1 MKKST
6 LGMGALVAATVL
18 SCTNVFADGAIQ
30 FGDEIQIT
38 GDKGSYKV
46 AIDKIIESDQF
57 DSKTEG
63 TDTRIICVECTIE
76 NIDYKNYD
84 DKLSAYYVG
93 AEGIALLDAD
103 GISTE
108 FYGVSTSSNDGYEF
122 GAEIKPNEKKRVAL
136 PYYVPNDS
144 EKVTIQIDSK
154 YTIEQNLS
162 SEITASEESGNL
174 GTTESVDE
182 LQSQIDTLTAE
193 NKKLKKENKKLK
205 KKVKKLENAGQT
217 TSTEEAESTTNDS
230 ASTVENTIQ
239 ESSTVQEAMTE
250 YSDSATIKVVQ
261 QALNSAGYNCG
272 TPDGVAGGK
281 TTEAIT
287 KYETDKG
294 ITVNGVITDELL
306 NSLNIADEVKAEA
319 EKEAAKAEYDGN
331 YTYDQLAR
339 NPDAYIGKSIKISG
353 KVLQADTSG
362 DLCYARIAMNSSYDT
377 VIFVTYDKDLL
388 SYRLLDDD
396 MVTVYGTSL
405 GVYSYEAV
413 SGATITLPWLSANMI
428 DLQ

>member
-1 MKKST
+1 MKKIT
-6 LGMGALVAATVL
+6 LGMGAFTIATIL
-18 SCTNVFADGAIQ
+18 SCANVFADGVIQ
-30 FGDEIQIT
+30 YGDETEIV
-38 GDKGSYKV
+38 GDKGTYKITV
-46 AIDKIIESDQF
+46 DKIVSSDKF
-57 DSKTEG
+57 DKETEG
-63 TDTRIICVECTIE
+63 TNTRIICVECTVE
-76 NIDYKNYD
+76 NIDYKGYD
-84 DKLSAYYVG
+84 DKLGSYYIG
-93 AEGIALLDAD
+93 TEGIALLDSD

-108 FYGVSTSSNDGYEF
+108 FYNISTSSEDGYEF
-122 GAEIKPNEKKRVAL
+122 DAEIKPNEKKRVAL
-136 PYYVPNDS
+136 PYYVSKDS

-154 YTIEQNLS
+154 YTIEQDLS
-162 SEITASEESGNL
+162 SEIAEPEEEENL
-174 GTTESVDE
+174 DDSDNVEE
-182 LQSQIDTLTAE
+182 LKSQIESLNAE

-205 KKVKKLENAGQT
+205 KKVEKLENTEQNESSEET
-217 TSTEEAESTTNDS
+217 TTDEPALTEENTSSEPMSQE
-230 ASTVENTIQ
+230 TV
-239 ESSTVQEAMTE
+239 TE
-250 YSDSATIKVVQ
+250 YKDSATIKVVQ

-287 KYETDKG
+287 KYQTDKG
-294 ITVNGVITDELL
+294 ITVNGIITDELL

-396 MVTVYGTSL
+396 IVTVYGTSL

>member
-1 MKKST
+1 MKKIT
-6 LGMGALVAATVL
+6 LGMGAFTIATIL
-18 SCTNVFADGAIQ
+18 SCANVFADGVIQ
-30 FGDEIQIT
+30 YGDETEIV
-38 GDKGSYKV
+38 GDKGTYKITV
-46 AIDKIIESDQF
+46 DKIVSSDKF
-57 DSKTEG
+57 DKKTEG
-63 TDTRIICVECTIE
+63 TNTRIICVECTVE
-76 NIDYKNYD
+76 NIDYKGYD
-84 DKLSAYYVG
+84 DKLGSYYIG
-93 AEGIALLDAD
+93 TEGIALLDSD

-108 FYGVSTSSNDGYEF
+108 FYNISTSSEDGYEF
-122 GAEIKPNEKKRVAL
+122 DAEIKPNEKKRVAL
-136 PYYVPNDS
+136 PYYVSKDS

-154 YTIEQNLS
+154 YTIEQDLS
-162 SEITASEESGNL
+162 SEIAEPEEEENL
-174 GTTESVDE
+174 DDSNNVEE
-182 LQSQIDTLTAE
+182 LKSQIESLTAE

-205 KKVKKLENAGQT
+205 KKVEKLENTEQDESSEET
-217 TSTEEAESTTNDS
+217 TTDEPALTEENT
-230 ASTVENTIQ
+230 ASEPMSQETV
-239 ESSTVQEAMTE
+239 TE
-250 YSDSATIKVVQ
+250 YKDSATIKVVQ

>member
-1 MKKST
+1 MKKIT
-6 LGMGALVAATVL
+6 LGMGAFTIATIL
-18 SCTNVFADGAIQ
+18 SCANVFADGVIQ
-30 FGDEIQIT
+30 YGDETEIV
-38 GDKGSYKV
+38 GDKGTYKITV
-46 AIDKIIESDQF
+46 DKIVSSDKF
-57 DSKTEG
+57 DKETEG
-63 TDTRIICVECTIE
+63 TNTRIICVECTVE
-76 NIDYKNYD
+76 NIDYKGYD
-84 DKLSAYYVG
+84 DKLGSYYIG
-93 AEGIALLDAD
+93 TEGIALLDSD

-108 FYGVSTSSNDGYEF
+108 FYNISTSSEDGYEF
-122 GAEIKPNEKKRVAL
+122 DAEIKPNEKKRVAL
-136 PYYVPNDS
+136 PYYVSKDS

-154 YTIEQNLS
+154 YTIEQDLS
-162 SEITASEESGNL
+162 SEIAEPEEEENL
-174 GTTESVDE
+174 EDSDNVEE
-182 LQSQIDTLTAE
+182 LKSQIESLTAE

-205 KKVKKLENAGQT
+205 KKVEKLENTEQNESSEET
-217 TSTEEAESTTNDS
+217 TTDEPALTEENTSSEPMSQE
-230 ASTVENTIQ
+230 TV
-239 ESSTVQEAMTE
+239 TE
-250 YSDSATIKVVQ
+250 YKDSATIKVVQ

-287 KYETDKG
+287 KYQTDKG
-294 ITVNGVITDELL
+294 ITVNGIITDELL

-396 MVTVYGTSL
+396 IVTVYGTSL

>member
-1 MKKST
+1 MKKIT
-6 LGMGALVAATVL
+6 LGMGAFTIATIL
-18 SCTNVFADGAIQ
+18 SCANVFADGVIQ
-30 FGDEIQIT
+30 YGDETEIV
-38 GDKGSYKV
+38 GDKGTYKITV
-46 AIDKIIESDQF
+46 DKIVSSDKF
-57 DSKTEG
+57 DKETEG
-63 TDTRIICVECTIE
+63 TNTRIICVECTVE
-76 NIDYKNYD
+76 NIDYKGYD
-84 DKLSAYYVG
+84 DKLGSYYIG
-93 AEGIALLDAD
+93 TEGIALLDSD

-108 FYGVSTSSNDGYEF
+108 FYNISTSSEDGYEF
-122 GAEIKPNEKKRVAL
+122 DAEIKPNEKKRVAL
-136 PYYVPNDS
+136 PYYVSKDS

-154 YTIEQNLS
+154 YTIEQDLS
-162 SEITASEESGNL
+162 SEIAEPEEEENL
-174 GTTESVDE
+174 DDSDNVEE
-182 LQSQIDTLTAE
+182 LKSQIESLTAE

-205 KKVKKLENAGQT
+205 KKVEKLENTEQNESSEET
-217 TSTEEAESTTNDS
+217 TTDEPALTEENTSSEPMSQE
-230 ASTVENTIQ
+230 TV
-239 ESSTVQEAMTE
+239 TE
-250 YSDSATIKVVQ
+250 YKDSATIKVVQ

-287 KYETDKG
+287 KYQTDKG
-294 ITVNGVITDELL
+294 ITVNGIITDELL

-396 MVTVYGTSL
+396 IVTVYGTSL

>member
-1 MKKST
+1 MKKIT
-6 LGMGALVAATVL
+6 LGMGAFTIATIL
-18 SCTNVFADGAIQ
+18 SCANVFADGVIQ
-30 FGDEIQIT
+30 YGDETEIV
-38 GDKGSYKV
+38 GDKGTYKITV
-46 AIDKIIESDQF
+46 DKIVSSDKF
-57 DSKTEG
+57 DKETEG
-63 TDTRIICVECTIE
+63 TNTRIICVECTVE
-76 NIDYKNYD
+76 NIDYKGYD
-84 DKLSAYYVG
+84 DKLGSYYIG
-93 AEGIALLDAD
+93 TEGIALLDSD

-108 FYGVSTSSNDGYEF
+108 FYNISTSSEDGYEF
-122 GAEIKPNEKKRVAL
+122 DAEIKPNEKKRVAL
-136 PYYVPNDS
+136 PYYVSKDS

-154 YTIEQNLS
+154 YTIEQDLS
-162 SEITASEESGNL
+162 SEIAEPEEEENL
-174 GTTESVDE
+174 DDSNNVEE
-182 LQSQIDTLTAE
+182 LKSQIESLTAE

-205 KKVKKLENAGQT
+205 KKVEKLENTEQDESSEET
-217 TSTEEAESTTNDS
+217 TTDEPALTEENT
-230 ASTVENTIQ
+230 ASEPMSQETV
-239 ESSTVQEAMTE
+239 TE
-250 YSDSATIKVVQ
+250 YKDSATIKVVQ

-287 KYETDKG
+287 KYQTDKG
-294 ITVNGVITDELL
+294 ITVNGIITDELL

>member
-1 MKKST
+1 MKKIT
-6 LGMGALVAATVL
+6 LGMGAFTIATIL
-18 SCTNVFADGAIQ
+18 SCANVFADGVIQ
-30 FGDEIQIT
+30 YGDETEIV
-38 GDKGSYKV
+38 GDKGTYKITV
-46 AIDKIIESDQF
+46 DKIVSSDKF
-57 DSKTEG
+57 DKETEG
-63 TDTRIICVECTIE
+63 TNTRIICVECTVE
-76 NIDYKNYD
+76 NIDYKGYD
-84 DKLSAYYVG
+84 DKLGSYYIG
-93 AEGIALLDAD
+93 TEGIALLDSD

-108 FYGVSTSSNDGYEF
+108 FYNISTSSEDGYEF
-122 GAEIKPNEKKRVAL
+122 DAEIKPNEKKRVAL
-136 PYYVPNDS
+136 PYYVSKDS

-154 YTIEQNLS
+154 YTIEQDLS
-162 SEITASEESGNL
+162 SEIAEPEEEENL
-174 GTTESVDE
+174 DDSDNVEE
-182 LQSQIDTLTAE
+182 LKSQIESLTAE

-205 KKVKKLENAGQT
+205 KKVEKLENTEQNESSEET
-217 TSTEEAESTTNDS
+217 TTDEPALTEENTSSEPMSQE
-230 ASTVENTIQ
+230 TV
-239 ESSTVQEAMTE
+239 TE
-250 YSDSATIKVVQ
+250 YKDSATIKVVQ

-287 KYETDKG
+287 KYQTDKG
-294 ITVNGVITDELL
+294 ITVNGIITDELL

-353 KVLQADTSG
+353 KVLQADTRG

-396 MVTVYGTSL
+396 IVTVYGTSL

>member
-1 MKKST
+1 MKKIT
-6 LGMGALVAATVL
+6 LGMGAFTIATIL
-18 SCTNVFADGAIQ
+18 SCANVFADGVIKY
-30 FGDEIQIT
+30 GDETEIV
-38 GDKGSYKV
+38 GDKGTYKITV
-46 AIDKIIESDQF
+46 DKIVSSDKF
-57 DSKTEG
+57 DKKTEG
-63 TDTRIICVECTIE
+63 TNTRIICVECTVE
-76 NIDYKNYD
+76 NIDYKGYD
-84 DKLSAYYVG
+84 DKLGSYYIG
-93 AEGIALLDAD
+93 TEGIALLDSD

-108 FYGVSTSSNDGYEF
+108 FYNISTSSEDGYEF
-122 GAEIKPNEKKRVAL
+122 DAEIKPNEKKRVAL
-136 PYYVPNDS
+136 PYYVSKDS

-154 YTIEQNLS
+154 YTIEQDLS
-162 SEITASEESGNL
+162 SEIAEPEEEENL
-174 GTTESVDE
+174 DDSDNVEE
-182 LQSQIDTLTAE
+182 LKSQIESLTAE

-205 KKVKKLENAGQT
+205 KKVEKLENTEQNESSEET
-217 TSTEEAESTTNDS
+217 TTDEPALTEENT
-230 ASTVENTIQ
+230 ASEPMSQETV
-239 ESSTVQEAMTE
+239 TE

>member
-1 MKKST
+1 MKKIT
-6 LGMGALVAATVL
+6 LGMGAFTIATIL
-18 SCTNVFADGAIQ
+18 SCANVFADGVIQ
-30 FGDEIQIT
+30 YGDETEIV
-38 GDKGSYKV
+38 GDKGTYKITV
-46 AIDKIIESDQF
+46 DKIVSSDKF
-57 DSKTEG
+57 DKETEG
-63 TDTRIICVECTIE
+63 TNTRIICVECTVE
-76 NIDYKNYD
+76 NIDYKGYD
-84 DKLSAYYVG
+84 DKLGSYYIG
-93 AEGIALLDAD
+93 MEGIALLDSD

-108 FYGVSTSSNDGYEF
+108 FYNISTSSEDGYEF
-122 GAEIKPNEKKRVAL
+122 DAEIKPNEKKRVAL
-136 PYYVPNDS
+136 PYYVSKDS

-154 YTIEQNLS
+154 YTIEQDLS
-162 SEITASEESGNL
+162 SEIAEPEEEENL
-174 GTTESVDE
+174 DDSDNVEE
-182 LQSQIDTLTAE
+182 LKSQIESLTAE

-205 KKVKKLENAGQT
+205 KKVEKLENTEQNESSEET
-217 TSTEEAESTTNDS
+217 TTDEPALTEENTSSEPMSQE
-230 ASTVENTIQ
+230 TV
-239 ESSTVQEAMTE
+239 TE
-250 YSDSATIKVVQ
+250 YKDSATIKVVQ

-287 KYETDKG
+287 KYQTDKG
-294 ITVNGVITDELL
+294 ITVNGIITDELL

-396 MVTVYGTSL
+396 IVTVYGTSL

>member
-1 MKKST
+1 MKKIT
-6 LGMGALVAATVL
+6 LGMGAFTIATIL
-18 SCTNVFADGAIQ
+18 SCANVFADGVIQ
-30 FGDEIQIT
+30 YGDETEIV
-38 GDKGSYKV
+38 GDKGTYKITV
-46 AIDKIIESDQF
+46 DKIVSSDKF
-57 DSKTEG
+57 DKKTEG
-63 TDTRIICVECTIE
+63 TNTRIICVECTVE
-76 NIDYKNYD
+76 NIDYKGYD
-84 DKLSAYYVG
+84 DKLGSYYIG
-93 AEGIALLDAD
+93 TEGIALLDSD

-108 FYGVSTSSNDGYEF
+108 FYNISTSSEDGYEF
-122 GAEIKPNEKKRVAL
+122 DAEIKPNEKKRVAL
-136 PYYVPNDS
+136 PYYVSKDS

-154 YTIEQNLS
+154 YTIEQDLS
-162 SEITASEESGNL
+162 SEIAEPEEEENL
-174 GTTESVDE
+174 DDSDNVEE
-182 LQSQIDTLTAE
+182 LKSQIESLTAE

-205 KKVKKLENAGQT
+205 KKVEKLENTEQNESSEET
-217 TSTEEAESTTNDS
+217 TTDEPALTEENT
-230 ASTVENTIQ
+230 ASEPMSQETV
-239 ESSTVQEAMTE
+239 TE
-250 YSDSATIKVVQ
+250 YKDSATIKVVQ

>member
-1 MKKST
+1 MKKIT
-6 LGMGALVAATVL
+6 LGMGAFTIATIL
-18 SCTNVFADGAIQ
+18 SCANVFADGVIQ
-30 FGDEIQIT
+30 YGDETEIV
-38 GDKGSYKV
+38 GDKGTYKITV
-46 AIDKIIESDQF
+46 DKIVSSDKF
-57 DSKTEG
+57 DKKTEG
-63 TDTRIICVECTIE
+63 TNTRIICVECTVE
-76 NIDYKNYD
+76 NIDYKGYD
-84 DKLSAYYVG
+84 DKLGSYYIG
-93 AEGIALLDAD
+93 TEGIALLDSD

-108 FYGVSTSSNDGYEF
+108 FYNISTSSEDGYEF
-122 GAEIKPNEKKRVAL
+122 DAEIKPNEKKRVAL
-136 PYYVPNDS
+136 PYYVSKDS

-154 YTIEQNLS
+154 YTIEQDLS
-162 SEITASEESGNL
+162 SEIAEPEEEENL
-174 GTTESVDE
+174 DDSNNVEE
-182 LQSQIDTLTAE
+182 LKSQIESLTAE

-205 KKVKKLENAGQT
+205 KKVEKLENTEQDESSEET
-217 TSTEEAESTTNDS
+217 TTDEPALTEENT
-230 ASTVENTIQ
+230 ASEPMSQETV
-239 ESSTVQEAMTE
+239 TE
-250 YSDSATIKVVQ
+250 YKDSATIKVVQ

-287 KYETDKG
+287 KYQIDKG
-294 ITVNGVITDELL
+294 ITVNGIITDELL

>member
-1 MKKST
+1 MKKIT
-6 LGMGALVAATVL
+6 LGMGAFTIATIL
-18 SCTNVFADGAIQ
+18 SCANVFADGVIQ
-30 FGDEIQIT
+30 YGDETEIV
-38 GDKGSYKV
+38 GDKGTYKITV
-46 AIDKIIESDQF
+46 DKIVSSDKF
-57 DSKTEG
+57 DKKTEG
-63 TDTRIICVECTIE
+63 TNTRIICVECTVE
-76 NIDYKNYD
+76 NIDYKGYD
-84 DKLSAYYVG
+84 DKLGSYYIG
-93 AEGIALLDAD
+93 TEGIALLDSD

-108 FYGVSTSSNDGYEF
+108 FYNISTSSEDGYEF
-122 GAEIKPNEKKRVAL
+122 DAEIKPNEKKRVAL
-136 PYYVPNDS
+136 PYYVSKDS

-154 YTIEQNLS
+154 YTIEQDLS
-162 SEITASEESGNL
+162 SEIAEPEEEENL
-174 GTTESVDE
+174 DDSDNVEE
-182 LQSQIDTLTAE
+182 LKSQIESLTAE

-205 KKVKKLENAGQT
+205 KKVEKLENTEQNESSEET
-217 TSTEEAESTTNDS
+217 TTDEPALTEENT
-230 ASTVENTIQ
+230 ASEPMSQETV
-239 ESSTVQEAMTE
+239 TE
-250 YSDSATIKVVQ
+250 YKDSATIKVVQ

-287 KYETDKG
+287 KYQTDKG
-294 ITVNGVITDELL
+294 ITVNGIITDELL

-396 MVTVYGTSL
+396 IVTVYGTSL

>member
-1 MKKST
+1 MKKIT
-6 LGMGALVAATVL
+6 LGMGAFTIATIL
-18 SCTNVFADGAIQ
+18 SCANVFADGVIQ
-30 FGDEIQIT
+30 YGDETEIV
-38 GDKGSYKV
+38 GDKGTYKITV
-46 AIDKIIESDQF
+46 DKIVSSDKF
-57 DSKTEG
+57 DKETEG
-63 TDTRIICVECTIE
+63 TNTRIICVECTVE
-76 NIDYKNYD
+76 NIDYKGYD
-84 DKLSAYYVG
+84 DKLGSYYIG
-93 AEGIALLDAD
+93 TEGIALLDSD

-108 FYGVSTSSNDGYEF
+108 FYNISTSSEDGYEF
-122 GAEIKPNEKKRVAL
+122 DAEIKPNEKKRVAL
-136 PYYVPNDS
+136 PYYVSKDS

-154 YTIEQNLS
+154 YTIEQDLS
-162 SEITASEESGNL
+162 SEIAEPEEEENL
-174 GTTESVDE
+174 DDSDNVEE
-182 LQSQIDTLTAE
+182 LKSQIEPLTAE

-205 KKVKKLENAGQT
+205 KKVEKLENTEQNESSEET
-217 TSTEEAESTTNDS
+217 TTDEPALTEENTSSEPMSQE
-230 ASTVENTIQ
+230 TV
-239 ESSTVQEAMTE
+239 TE
-250 YSDSATIKVVQ
+250 YKDSATIKVVQ

-287 KYETDKG
+287 KYQTDKG
-294 ITVNGVITDELL
+294 ITVNGIITDELL

-396 MVTVYGTSL
+396 IVTVYGTSL

>member
-1 MKKST
+1 MKKIT
-6 LGMGALVAATVL
+6 LGMGAFTIATIL
-18 SCTNVFADGAIQ
+18 SCANVFADGVIQ
-30 FGDEIQIT
+30 YGDETEIV
-38 GDKGSYKV
+38 GDKGTYKITV
-46 AIDKIIESDQF
+46 DKIVSSDKF
-57 DSKTEG
+57 DKETEG
-63 TDTRIICVECTIE
+63 TNTRIICVECTVE
-76 NIDYKNYD
+76 NIDYKGYD
-84 DKLSAYYVG
+84 DKLGSYYIG
-93 AEGIALLDAD
+93 TEGIALLDSD

-108 FYGVSTSSNDGYEF
+108 FYNISTSSEDGYEF
-122 GAEIKPNEKKRVAL
+122 DAEIKPNEKKRVAL
-136 PYYVPNDS
+136 PYYVSKDS

-154 YTIEQNLS
+154 YTIEQDLS
-162 SEITASEESGNL
+162 SEIAEPEEEENL
-174 GTTESVDE
+174 DDSDNVEE
-182 LQSQIDTLTAE
+182 LKSQIESLTAE

-205 KKVKKLENAGQT
+205 KKVEKLENTEQNGSSEET
-217 TSTEEAESTTNDS
+217 TTDEPALTEENTSSEPMSQE
-230 ASTVENTIQ
+230 TV
-239 ESSTVQEAMTE
+239 TE
-250 YSDSATIKVVQ
+250 YKDSATIKVVQ

-287 KYETDKG
+287 KYQTDKG
-294 ITVNGVITDELL
+294 ITVNGIITDELL

-396 MVTVYGTSL
+396 IVTVYGTSL

>member
-1 MKKST
+1 MKKIT
-6 LGMGALVAATVL
+6 LGMGAFTIATIL
-18 SCTNVFADGAIQ
+18 SCANVFADGVIQ
-30 FGDEIQIT
+30 YGDETEIV
-38 GDKGSYKV
+38 GDKGTYKITV
-46 AIDKIIESDQF
+46 DKIVSSDKF
-57 DSKTEG
+57 DKETEG
-63 TDTRIICVECTIE
+63 TNTRIICVECTVE
-76 NIDYKNYD
+76 NIDYKGYD
-84 DKLSAYYVG
+84 DKLGSYYIG
-93 AEGIALLDAD
+93 TEGIALLDSD

-108 FYGVSTSSNDGYEF
+108 FYNISTSSEDGYEF
-122 GAEIKPNEKKRVAL
+122 DAEIKPNEKKRVAL
-136 PYYVPNDS
+136 PYYVSKDS

-154 YTIEQNLS
+154 YTIEQDLS
-162 SEITASEESGNL
+162 SEIAEPEEEENL
-174 GTTESVDE
+174 DDSDNVEE
-182 LQSQIDTLTAE
+182 LKSQIESLTAE

-205 KKVKKLENAGQT
+205 KKVEKLENTEQNESSEET
-217 TSTEEAESTTNDS
+217 TTDEPALTEENTSSEPMSQE
-230 ASTVENTIQ
+230 TV
-239 ESSTVQEAMTE
+239 TE
-250 YSDSATIKVVQ
+250 YKDSATIKVVQ

-396 MVTVYGTSL
+396 IVTVYGTSL

>member
-1 MKKST
+1 MKKIT
-6 LGMGALVAATVL
+6 LGMGAFTIATIL
-18 SCTNVFADGAIQ
+18 SCANVFADGVIQ
-30 FGDEIQIT
+30 YGDETEIV
-38 GDKGSYKV
+38 GDKGTYKITV
-46 AIDKIIESDQF
+46 DKIVSSDKF
-57 DSKTEG
+57 DKETEG
-63 TDTRIICVECTIE
+63 TNTRIICVECTVE
-76 NIDYKNYD
+76 NIDYKGYD
-84 DKLSAYYVG
+84 DKLGSYYIG
-93 AEGIALLDAD
+93 TEGIALLDSD

-108 FYGVSTSSNDGYEF
+108 FYNISTSSEDGYEF
-122 GAEIKPNEKKRVAL
+122 DAEIKPNEKKRVAL
-136 PYYVPNDS
+136 PYYVSKDS

-154 YTIEQNLS
+154 YTIEQDLS
-162 SEITASEESGNL
+162 SEIAEPEEEENL
-174 GTTESVDE
+174 DDSDNVEE
-182 LQSQIDTLTAE
+182 LKSQIESLTAE

-205 KKVKKLENAGQT
+205 KKVEKLENTEQNESSEET
-217 TSTEEAESTTNDS
+217 TTDEPALTEENTSSEPMSQE
-230 ASTVENTIQ
+230 TV
-239 ESSTVQEAMTE
+239 TE
-250 YSDSATIKVVQ
+250 YKDSATIKVVQ

-287 KYETDKG
+287 KYQTDKG
-294 ITVNGVITDELL
+294 ITVNGIITDELL

-396 MVTVYGTSL
+396 IVTVYGTSL
-405 GVYSYEAV
+405 GVYIS
-413 SGATITLPWLSANMI
+413 NMMVKMF
-428 DLQ
+428 

>member
-1 MKKST
+1 MKKIT
-6 LGMGALVAATVL
+6 LGMGAFTIATIL
-18 SCTNVFADGAIQ
+18 SCANVFADGVIQ
-30 FGDEIQIT
+30 YGDETEIV
-38 GDKGSYKV
+38 GDKGTYKITV
-46 AIDKIIESDQF
+46 DKIVSSDKF
-57 DSKTEG
+57 DKETEG
-63 TDTRIICVECTIE
+63 TNTRIICVECTVE
-76 NIDYKNYD
+76 NIDYKGYD
-84 DKLSAYYVG
+84 DKLGSYYIG
-93 AEGIALLDAD
+93 TEGIALLDSD

-108 FYGVSTSSNDGYEF
+108 FYNISTSSEDGYEF
-122 GAEIKPNEKKRVAL
+122 DAEIKPNEKKRVAL
-136 PYYVPNDS
+136 PYYVSKDS

-154 YTIEQNLS
+154 YTIEQDLS
-162 SEITASEESGNL
+162 SEIAEPEEEENL
-174 GTTESVDE
+174 DDSDNVEE
-182 LQSQIDTLTAE
+182 LKSQIESLTAE

-205 KKVKKLENAGQT
+205 KKVEKLENTEQNESSEET
-217 TSTEEAESTTNDS
+217 TTDEPALTEENTSSEPMSQE
-230 ASTVENTIQ
+230 TV
-239 ESSTVQEAMTE
+239 TE
-250 YSDSATIKVVQ
+250 YKDSATIKVVQ

-272 TPDGVAGGK
+272 TLDGVAGGK

-287 KYETDKG
+287 KYQTDKG
-294 ITVNGVITDELL
+294 ITVNGIITDELL

-396 MVTVYGTSL
+396 IVTVYGTSL

>member
-1 MKKST
+1 MKKIT
-6 LGMGALVAATVL
+6 LGMGAFTIATIL
-18 SCTNVFADGAIQ
+18 SCANVFADGVIQ
-30 FGDEIQIT
+30 YGDETEIV
-38 GDKGSYKV
+38 GDKGTYKITV
-46 AIDKIIESDQF
+46 DKIVSSDKF
-57 DSKTEG
+57 DKKTEG
-63 TDTRIICVECTIE
+63 TNTRIICVECTVE
-76 NIDYKNYD
+76 NIDYKGYD
-84 DKLSAYYVG
+84 DKLGSYYIG
-93 AEGIALLDAD
+93 TERIALLDSD

-108 FYGVSTSSNDGYEF
+108 FYNISTSSEDGYEF
-122 GAEIKPNEKKRVAL
+122 DAEIKPNEKKRVAL
-136 PYYVPNDS
+136 PYYVSKDS

-154 YTIEQNLS
+154 YTIEQDLS
-162 SEITASEESGNL
+162 SEIAEPEEEENL
-174 GTTESVDE
+174 DDSNNVEE
-182 LQSQIDTLTAE
+182 LKSQIESLTAE

-205 KKVKKLENAGQT
+205 KKVEKLENTEQDESSEET
-217 TSTEEAESTTNDS
+217 TTDEPALTEENT
-230 ASTVENTIQ
+230 ASEPMSQETV
-239 ESSTVQEAMTE
+239 TE
-250 YSDSATIKVVQ
+250 YKDSATIKVVQ

-287 KYETDKG
+287 KYQTDKG
-294 ITVNGVITDELL
+294 ITVNGIITDELL

>member
-1 MKKST
+1 MKKIT
-6 LGMGALVAATVL
+6 LGMGAFTIATIL
-18 SCTNVFADGAIQ
+18 SCANVFADGVIQ
-30 FGDEIQIT
+30 YGDETEIV
-38 GDKGSYKV
+38 GDKGTYKITV
-46 AIDKIIESDQF
+46 DKIVSSDKF
-57 DSKTEG
+57 DKKTEG
-63 TDTRIICVECTIE
+63 TNTRIICVECTVE
-76 NIDYKNYD
+76 NIDYKGYD
-84 DKLSAYYVG
+84 DKLGSYYIG
-93 AEGIALLDAD
+93 TEGIALLDSD

-108 FYGVSTSSNDGYEF
+108 FYNISTSSEDGYEF
-122 GAEIKPNEKKRVAL
+122 DAEIKPNEKKRVAL
-136 PYYVPNDS
+136 PYYVSKDS

-154 YTIEQNLS
+154 YTIEQDLS
-162 SEITASEESGNL
+162 SEIAEPEEEENL
-174 GTTESVDE
+174 DDSNNVEE
-182 LQSQIDTLTAE
+182 LKSQIESLTAE

-205 KKVKKLENAGQT
+205 KKVEKLENTEQDESSEET
-217 TSTEEAESTTNDS
+217 TTDEPALTEENT
-230 ASTVENTIQ
+230 ASEPMSQETV
-239 ESSTVQEAMTE
+239 TE
-250 YSDSATIKVVQ
+250 YKDSATIKVVQ

-287 KYETDKG
+287 KYQTDKG
-294 ITVNGVITDELL
+294 ITVNGIITDELL

>member
-1 MKKST
+1 MKKIT
-6 LGMGALVAATVL
+6 LGMGAFTIATIL
-18 SCTNVFADGAIQ
+18 SCANVFADGVTQ
-30 FGDEIQIT
+30 YGDETEIV
-38 GDKGSYKV
+38 GDKGTYKITV
-46 AIDKIIESDQF
+46 DKIVSSDKF
-57 DSKTEG
+57 DKETEG
-63 TDTRIICVECTIE
+63 TNTRIICVECTVE
-76 NIDYKNYD
+76 NIDYKGYD
-84 DKLSAYYVG
+84 DKLGSYYIG
-93 AEGIALLDAD
+93 TEGIALLDSD

-108 FYGVSTSSNDGYEF
+108 FYNISTSSEDGYEF
-122 GAEIKPNEKKRVAL
+122 DAEIKPNEKKRVAL
-136 PYYVPNDS
+136 PYYVSKDS

-154 YTIEQNLS
+154 YTIEQDLS
-162 SEITASEESGNL
+162 SEIAEPEEEENL
-174 GTTESVDE
+174 DDSDNVEE
-182 LQSQIDTLTAE
+182 LKSQIESLTAE

-205 KKVKKLENAGQT
+205 KKVEKLENTEQNESSEET
-217 TSTEEAESTTNDS
+217 TTDEPALTEENTSSEPMSQE
-230 ASTVENTIQ
+230 TV
-239 ESSTVQEAMTE
+239 TE
-250 YSDSATIKVVQ
+250 YKDSATIKVVQ

-287 KYETDKG
+287 KYQTDKG
-294 ITVNGVITDELL
+294 ITVNGIITDELL

-396 MVTVYGTSL
+396 IVTVYGTSL

>member
-1 MKKST
+1 MKKIT
-6 LGMGALVAATVL
+6 LGMGAFTIATIL
-18 SCTNVFADGAIQ
+18 SCANVFADGVIQ
-30 FGDEIQIT
+30 YGDETEIV
-38 GDKGSYKV
+38 GDKGTYKITV
-46 AIDKIIESDQF
+46 DKIVSSDKF
-57 DSKTEG
+57 DKETEG
-63 TDTRIICVECTIE
+63 TNTRIICVECTVE
-76 NIDYKNYD
+76 NIDYKGYD
-84 DKLSAYYVG
+84 DKLGSYYIG
-93 AEGIALLDAD
+93 TEGIALLDSD

-108 FYGVSTSSNDGYEF
+108 FYNISTSSEDGYEF
-122 GAEIKPNEKKRVAL
+122 DAEIKPNEKKRVAL
-136 PYYVPNDS
+136 PYYVSKDS

-154 YTIEQNLS
+154 YTIEQDLS
-162 SEITASEESGNL
+162 SEIAEPEEEENL
-174 GTTESVDE
+174 DDSDNVEE
-182 LQSQIDTLTAE
+182 LKSQIESLTAE

-205 KKVKKLENAGQT
+205 KNTEQNESSEET
-217 TSTEEAESTTNDS
+217 TTDEPALTEENTSSEPMSQE
-230 ASTVENTIQ
+230 TV
-239 ESSTVQEAMTE
+239 TE
-250 YSDSATIKVVQ
+250 YKDSATIKVVQ

-287 KYETDKG
+287 KYQTDKG
-294 ITVNGVITDELL
+294 ITVNGIITDELL

-396 MVTVYGTSL
+396 IVTVYGTSL

>member
-1 MKKST
+1 MKKIT
-6 LGMGALVAATVL
+6 LGMGAFTIATIL
-18 SCTNVFADGAIQ
+18 SCANVFADGVIQ
-30 FGDEIQIT
+30 YGDETEIV
-38 GDKGSYKV
+38 GDKGTYKITV
-46 AIDKIIESDQF
+46 DKIVSSDKF
-57 DSKTEG
+57 DKETEG
-63 TDTRIICVECTIE
+63 TNTRIICVECTVE
-76 NIDYKNYD
+76 NIDYKGYD
-84 DKLSAYYVG
+84 DKLGSYYIG
-93 AEGIALLDAD
+93 TEGIALLDSD

-108 FYGVSTSSNDGYEF
+108 FYNISTSSEDGYEF
-122 GAEIKPNEKKRVAL
+122 DAEIKPNEKKRVAL
-136 PYYVPNDS
+136 PYYVSKDS

-154 YTIEQNLS
+154 YTIEQDLS
-162 SEITASEESGNL
+162 SEIAEPEEEENL
-174 GTTESVDE
+174 DDSDNVEE
-182 LQSQIDTLTAE
+182 LKSQIESLTAE

-205 KKVKKLENAGQT
+205 KKVEKLENTEQNESSEET
-217 TSTEEAESTTNDS
+217 TTDEPALTEENTSSEPMSQE
-230 ASTVENTIQ
+230 TV
-239 ESSTVQEAMTE
+239 TE
-250 YSDSATIKVVQ
+250 YKDSATIKVVQ

-287 KYETDKG
+287 KYQTDKG
-294 ITVNGVITDELL
+294 ITVNGIITDELL

-396 MVTVYGTSL
+396 IVTVYGTSL
-405 GVYSYEAV
+405 GV
-413 SGATITLPWLSANMI
+413 
-428 DLQ
+428 

>member
-1 MKKST
+1 MKKIT
-6 LGMGALVAATVL
+6 LGMGAFTIATIL
-18 SCTNVFADGAIQ
+18 SCANVFADGVIQ
-30 FGDEIQIT
+30 YGDETEIV
-38 GDKGSYKV
+38 GDKGTYKITV
-46 AIDKIIESDQF
+46 DKIVSSDKF
-57 DSKTEG
+57 DKETEG
-63 TDTRIICVECTIE
+63 TNTRIICVECTVE
-76 NIDYKNYD
+76 NIDYKGYD
-84 DKLSAYYVG
+84 DKLGSYYIG
-93 AEGIALLDAD
+93 TEGIALLDSD

-108 FYGVSTSSNDGYEF
+108 FYNISTSSEDGYEF
-122 GAEIKPNEKKRVAL
+122 DAEIKPNEKKRVAL
-136 PYYVPNDS
+136 PYYVSKDS

-154 YTIEQNLS
+154 YTIEQDLS
-162 SEITASEESGNL
+162 SEIAEPEEEENL
-174 GTTESVDE
+174 DDSDNVEE
-182 LQSQIDTLTAE
+182 LKSQIESLTAE

-205 KKVKKLENAGQT
+205 KKVEKLENTEQNESSEET
-217 TSTEEAESTTNDS
+217 TTDELALTEENTSSEPMSQE
-230 ASTVENTIQ
+230 TV
-239 ESSTVQEAMTE
+239 TE
-250 YSDSATIKVVQ
+250 YKDSATIKVVQ

-287 KYETDKG
+287 KYQTDKG
-294 ITVNGVITDELL
+294 ITVNGIITDELL

-396 MVTVYGTSL
+396 IVTVYGTSL

>member
-1 MKKST
+1 MKKIT
-6 LGMGALVAATVL
+6 LGMGAFIATIL
-18 SCTNVFADGAIQ
+18 SCANVFADGVIQ
-30 FGDEIQIT
+30 YGDETEIV
-38 GDKGSYKV
+38 GDKGTYKITV
-46 AIDKIIESDQF
+46 DKIVSSDKF
-57 DSKTEG
+57 DKETEG
-63 TDTRIICVECTIE
+63 TNTRIICVECTVE
-76 NIDYKNYD
+76 NIDYKGYD
-84 DKLSAYYVG
+84 DKLGSYYIG
-93 AEGIALLDAD
+93 TEGIALLDSD

-108 FYGVSTSSNDGYEF
+108 FYNISTSSEDGYEF
-122 GAEIKPNEKKRVAL
+122 DAEIKPNEKKRVAL
-136 PYYVPNDS
+136 PYYVSKDS

-154 YTIEQNLS
+154 YTIEQDLS
-162 SEITASEESGNL
+162 SEIAEPEEEENL
-174 GTTESVDE
+174 DDSDNVEE
-182 LQSQIDTLTAE
+182 LKSQIESLTAE

-205 KKVKKLENAGQT
+205 KKVEKLENTEQNESSEET
-217 TSTEEAESTTNDS
+217 TTDEPALTEENTSSEPMSQE
-230 ASTVENTIQ
+230 TV
-239 ESSTVQEAMTE
+239 TE
-250 YSDSATIKVVQ
+250 YKDSATIKVVQ

-287 KYETDKG
+287 KYQTDKG
-294 ITVNGVITDELL
+294 ITVNGIITDELL

-396 MVTVYGTSL
+396 IVTVYGTSL

>member
-1 MKKST
+1 MKKIT
-6 LGMGALVAATVL
+6 LGMGAFTIATIL
-18 SCTNVFADGAIQ
+18 SCANVFADGVIQ
-30 FGDEIQIT
+30 YGDETEIV
-38 GDKGSYKV
+38 GDKGTYKITV
-46 AIDKIIESDQF
+46 DKIVSSDKF
-57 DSKTEG
+57 DKKTEG
-63 TDTRIICVECTIE
+63 TNTRIICVECTVE
-76 NIDYKNYD
+76 NIDYKGYD
-84 DKLSAYYVG
+84 DKLGSYYIG
-93 AEGIALLDAD
+93 TEGIALLDSD

-108 FYGVSTSSNDGYEF
+108 FYNISTSSEDGYEF
-122 GAEIKPNEKKRVAL
+122 DAEIKPNEKKRVAL
-136 PYYVPNDS
+136 PYYVSKDS

-154 YTIEQNLS
+154 YAIEQDLS
-162 SEITASEESGNL
+162 SEIAEPEEEENL
-174 GTTESVDE
+174 DDSDNVEE
-182 LQSQIDTLTAE
+182 LKSQIESLTAE

-205 KKVKKLENAGQT
+205 KKVEKLENTEQNESSEET
-217 TSTEEAESTTNDS
+217 TTDEPALTEENT
-230 ASTVENTIQ
+230 ASEPMSQETV
-239 ESSTVQEAMTE
+239 TE
-250 YSDSATIKVVQ
+250 YKDSATIKVVQ

-287 KYETDKG
+287 KYQTDKG
-294 ITVNGVITDELL
+294 ITVNGIITDELL

-396 MVTVYGTSL
+396 IVTVYGTSL

>member
-1 MKKST
+1 MKKIT
-6 LGMGALVAATVL
+6 LGMGAFTIATIL
-18 SCTNVFADGAIQ
+18 SCANVFADGVIQ
-30 FGDEIQIT
+30 YGDETEIV
-38 GDKGSYKV
+38 GDKGTYKITV
-46 AIDKIIESDQF
+46 DKIVSSDKF
-57 DSKTEG
+57 DKETEG
-63 TDTRIICVECTIE
+63 TNTRIICVECTVE
-76 NIDYKNYD
+76 NIDYKGYD
-84 DKLSAYYVG
+84 
-93 AEGIALLDAD
+93 
-103 GISTE
+103 
-108 FYGVSTSSNDGYEF
+108 
-122 GAEIKPNEKKRVAL
+122 AEIKPNEKKRVAL
-136 PYYVPNDS
+136 PYYVSKDS

-154 YTIEQNLS
+154 YTIEQDLS
-162 SEITASEESGNL
+162 SEIAEPEEEENL
-174 GTTESVDE
+174 DDSDNVEE
-182 LQSQIDTLTAE
+182 LKSQIESLTAE

-205 KKVKKLENAGQT
+205 KKVEKLENTEQNESSEET
-217 TSTEEAESTTNDS
+217 TTDEPALTEENTSSEPMSQE
-230 ASTVENTIQ
+230 TV
-239 ESSTVQEAMTE
+239 TE
-250 YSDSATIKVVQ
+250 YKDSATIKVVQ

-287 KYETDKG
+287 KYQTDKG
-294 ITVNGVITDELL
+294 ITVNGIITDELL

-396 MVTVYGTSL
+396 IVTVYGTSL

>member
-1 MKKST
+1 MKKIT
-6 LGMGALVAATVL
+6 LGMGAFTIATIL
-18 SCTNVFADGAIQ
+18 SCANVFADGVIKY
-30 FGDEIQIT
+30 GDETEIV
-38 GDKGSYKV
+38 GDKGTYKITV
-46 AIDKIIESDQF
+46 DKIVSSDKF
-57 DSKTEG
+57 DKKTEG
-63 TDTRIICVECTIE
+63 TNTRIICVECTVE
-76 NIDYKNYD
+76 NIDYKGYD
-84 DKLSAYYVG
+84 DKLGSYYIG
-93 AEGIALLDAD
+93 TEGIALLDSD

-108 FYGVSTSSNDGYEF
+108 FYNISTSSEDGYEF
-122 GAEIKPNEKKRVAL
+122 DAEIKPNEKKRVAL
-136 PYYVPNDS
+136 PYYVSKDS

-154 YTIEQNLS
+154 YTIEQDLS
-162 SEITASEESGNL
+162 SEIAEPEEEENL
-174 GTTESVDE
+174 DDSDNVEE
-182 LQSQIDTLTAE
+182 LKSQIESLTAE

-205 KKVKKLENAGQT
+205 KKVEKLENTEQNESSEET
-217 TSTEEAESTTNDS
+217 TTDEPALTEENT
-230 ASTVENTIQ
+230 ASEPMSQETV
-239 ESSTVQEAMTE
+239 TE

-261 QALNSAGYNCG
+261 QVLNSAGYNCG

>member
-1 MKKST
+1 MKKIT
-6 LGMGALVAATVL
+6 LGMGAFTIATIL
-18 SCTNVFADGAIQ
+18 SCVNVFADGVIKY
-30 FGDEIQIT
+30 GDETEIV
-38 GDKGSYKV
+38 GDKGTYKITV
-46 AIDKIIESDQF
+46 DKIVSSDKF
-57 DSKTEG
+57 DKKTEG
-63 TDTRIICVECTIE
+63 TNTRIICVECTVE
-76 NIDYKNYD
+76 NIDYKGYD
-84 DKLSAYYVG
+84 DKLGSYYIG
-93 AEGIALLDAD
+93 TEGIALLDSD

-108 FYGVSTSSNDGYEF
+108 FYNISTSSEDGYEF
-122 GAEIKPNEKKRVAL
+122 DAEIKPNEKKRVAL
-136 PYYVPNDS
+136 PYYVSKDS

-154 YTIEQNLS
+154 YTIEQDLS
-162 SEITASEESGNL
+162 SEIAEPEEEENL
-174 GTTESVDE
+174 DDSDNVEE
-182 LQSQIDTLTAE
+182 LKSQIESLTAE

-205 KKVKKLENAGQT
+205 KKVEKLENTEQNESSEET
-217 TSTEEAESTTNDS
+217 TTDEPALTEENT
-230 ASTVENTIQ
+230 ASEPMSQETV
-239 ESSTVQEAMTE
+239 TE